1 MRTIKFAKPP
11 LSAAFAIAMA
21 FFAILPESAFN
32 LARRGIDLPS
42 DCAVAAGRIT
52 FILLISILAVVAYVL
67 FLWRRKSI
75 ILDDGESVI
84 EVKYGDLL
92 EEKGCHR
99 VISFDECYTTRV
111 GSNPEDIKPTSIC
124 GQYLSANSDLDI
136 GDLVNRS
143 GLVPESMPSRYAE
156 RLCYAPGSVVSAGD
170 DLLVAFARLNE
181 DGRAE
186 FTKRTEYLD
195 CLTRLWDEIYK
206 HCDQRDVAIP
216 ILGSGQ
222 TSFSG
227 GTGKPL
233 TQQELL
239 NMIIWSYKLSA
250 NKIKRPQKL
259 RIVCRRQDGFSLN
272 KVDRL

>member
-1 MRTIKFAKPP
+1 MRVFELIRPLLSTAFTIAT
-11 LSAAFAIAMA
+11 A
-21 FFAILPESAFN
+21 FFTILPESAFDFKSY
-32 LARRGIDLPS
+32 GIDLPG
-42 DCAVAAGRIT
+42 DYAVATGRIA
-52 FILLISILAVVAYVL
+52 FILLISILAIVVYAL

-92 EEKGCHR
+92 KEKDCHR

-136 GDLVNRS
+136 GDLVNHS
-143 GLVPESMPSRYAE
+143 GLVPESTPSRYAG
-156 RLCYAPGSVVSAGD
+156 RPCYAPGSVVSAGD

-206 HCDQRDVAIP
+206 HSDQRDVAIP

-239 NMIIWSYKLSA
+239 NMIVWSYKLSA

-272 KVDRL
+272 KVNRL